1 MQLSYQFHSCFFF
14 DIRTVECGVYE
25 VGIALLYLRRTSFI
39 AIATCSLC
47 YKYSSTFFNTV
58 QKNVAIDVYTI

>member
-14 DIRTVECGVYE
+14 DIRTVEFGVYE
-25 VGIALLYLRRTSFI
+25 VGIALFYLRRTSFI

-47 YKYSSTFFNTV
+47 TNTQARFFNTV
-58 QKNVAIDVYTI
+58 RIYI